1 MFCNILKNGTDNNLV
16 DPTLD
21 LKWKKEKV
29 LKYNIFVPKLKYA
42 ARLNT
47 VPDIHSRNGVQRG
60 RACVLNDLA
69 TSKMAP
75 FRN

>member
-1 MFCNILKNGTDNNLV
+1 M
-16 DPTLD
+16 LD

-47 VPDIHSRNGVQRG
+47 VPDILKHDGW
-60 RACVLNDLA
+60 
-69 TSKMAP
+69 SKK
-75 FRN
+75 